1 MLSSRGP
8 LNFTLTIK
16 TWTLL
21 YQSIILPSGKNVR
34 KKYEQILNILKARMN
49 AKMIKEW
56 TATTTTAAKIR
67 EKEKKKIKQDNP
79 ENLGSKK
86 MAQGLRPSTTLAKE
100 MSLSPSSHFWWLL
113 ATPGELM
120 PSSVFC
126 GHLDSHE
133 QTQKQ
138 VF

>member
-1 MLSSRGP
+1 MNSNNNNSS
-8 LNFTLTIK
+8 
-16 TWTLL
+16 
-21 YQSIILPSGKNVR
+21 KNQG
-34 KKYEQILNILKARMN
+34 E
-49 AKMIKEW
+49 
-56 TATTTTAAKIR
+56 R
-67 EKEKKKIKQDNP
+67 EKKIKQDNP

-86 MAQGLRPSTTLAKE
+86 MAQGLKPSTTLAKE